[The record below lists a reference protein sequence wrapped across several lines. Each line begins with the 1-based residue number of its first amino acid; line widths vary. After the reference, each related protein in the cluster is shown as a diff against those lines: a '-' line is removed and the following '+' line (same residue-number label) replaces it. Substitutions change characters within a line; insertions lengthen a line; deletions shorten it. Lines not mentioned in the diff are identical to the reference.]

1 MDLKKACIVEL
12 VCKRH
17 CSYYKPGLKEE
28 MACQGFKAL
37 RDFIEV
43 HPTSAAHFS
52 PKQNNPFKD
61 RYHHILHHSLCQYCD
76 FLIDGCDF
84 KDPEHT
90 GQPPPCGGYVA
101 ADLLLRRSP
110 SDETGFLKSLI
121 PKETYVVLGP
131 DCALK
136 HLERPYLYDIRRDE
150 LYELDKKGFDFLKKC
165 DGTHLLSELPVDK
178 DFLETC
184 LKEKLLVIG
193 PRTNHRHFNLNLRAS
208 PVPSLRY
215 LELQLTTRCNLR
227 CKHCYLGEL
236 KKADLPLSQVLS
248 VLAEFEQIQGIRV
261 LFSGGEPLLYPDLA
275 ALNEALPRYALRKVL
290 LTNGT
295 LIAEKNHPDWC
306 HFDEIQ
312 FSVDG
317 LKEGHES
324 LRGTGTF
331 DQAVHGIEIAREKGV
346 PISVATMVHRHN
358 LNEFDAMAKWIEELG
373 VVEWNIDVPCAAGRL
388 LKNPDFLVTPEQGAS
403 FLKYATG
410 GSYHSTD
417 EPFACG
423 YHLCTITAEGDVLK
437 CGFFKETPL
446 GALKEGLEVCWER
459 IRPIPLS
466 QLECASCP
474 HLSDCKGGCRFRA
487 ANPLGKDPVMC
498 ALYRAKNGV

>member
-1 MDLKKACIVEL
+1 
-12 VCKRH
+12 
-17 CSYYKPGLKEE
+17 
-28 MACQGFKAL
+28 
-37 RDFIEV
+37 
-43 HPTSAAHFS
+43 
-52 PKQNNPFKD
+52 
-61 RYHHILHHSLCQYCD
+61 
-76 FLIDGCDF
+76 
-84 KDPEHT
+84 
-90 GQPPPCGGYVA
+90 
-101 ADLLLRRSP
+101 
-110 SDETGFLKSLI
+110 
-121 PKETYVVLGP
+121 
-131 DCALK
+131 
-136 HLERPYLYDIRRDE
+136 
-150 LYELDKKGFDFLKKC
+150 
-165 DGTHLLSELPVDK
+165 
-178 DFLETC
+178 
-184 LKEKLLVIG
+184 
-193 PRTNHRHFNLNLRAS
+193 
-208 PVPSLRY
+208 
-215 LELQLTTRCNLR
+215 
-227 CKHCYLGEL
+227 L

-248 VLAEFEQIQGIRV
+248 VLAEFEQIQGLRV